1 MEIIA
6 EKREKTGKKV
16 KSIRY
21 SGRLPAVVFG
31 PDMDSINITVGKTE
45 FKRVLN
51 DAGETS
57 LIDLNLGSNNHK
69 VLVKDVQYDPISLDF
84 MHIGFYK
91 PNLTEDISADI
102 PVEYVGEENIPL
114 VKSKDAL
121 FLVVVDTIEVKA
133 LPTDLPKA
141 FVVDVTK
148 LVEVGDSIT
157 VADLVY
163 DKEKIEIVGLE
174 EDDLLAKLDYAE
186 MEEEEVEVT
195 EEEAVAG
202 IEATEE
208 TAEEDEE
215 ETEEDK

>member
-1 MEIIA
+1 
-6 EKREKTGKKV
+6 
-16 KSIRY
+16 
-21 SGRLPAVVFG
+21 
-31 PDMDSINITVGKTE
+31 MDSINITVGKTE

-57 LIDLNLGSNNHK
+57 LIDLNLESNNHK

-91 PNLTEDISADI
+91 PNLTEEISADI

-121 FLVVVDTIEVKA
+121 FLAVVDTIEVKA

-141 FVVDVTK
+141 FVVDVSK

-163 DKEKIEIVGLE
+163 NKEKIEIVGLE

-215 ETEEDK
+215 DTEDDK